1 MNLKWPESD
10 KNKVAPVIMS
20 HKSCLFNFLIV
31 SWDIAMEMK
40 IQRSIHRANTKW
52 LISLV
57 SWGNKT
63 KLETPVT
70 FNFLGLLPLTVTKKK
85 KKRES
90 SCNWGKHVGCLA
102 NSIDQRLWIQF
113 NHSDLWNIQAKM
125 CVWLSL
131 LSHHSWALSSQKSSN
146 KARKTFMIR
155 PPTSLGPSPTAQGP
169 SLTIMFGQ

>member
-1 MNLKWPESD
+1 MNLKWPETD

-40 IQRSIHRANTKW
+40 IQRSIHRANAKW

-63 KLETPVT
+63 KLETPDM

-85 KKRES
+85 KKKKEFLQPRQTCRL
-90 SCNWGKHVGCLA
+90 SCKFNWPAALD
-102 NSIDQRLWIQF
+102 SIQPL
-113 NHSDLWNIQAKM
+113 K
-125 CVWLSL
+125 SL
-131 LSHHSWALSSQKSSN
+131 EHSSQNVCVTFLALPPLLNSFKS
-146 KARKTFMIR
+146 KV
-155 PPTSLGPSPTAQGP
+155 L
-169 SLTIMFGQ
+169 

>member
-1 MNLKWPESD
+1 MNLKWSASD

-40 IQRSIHRANTKW
+40 IQRGIHRANTTW

-63 KLETPVT
+63 KMKTPVM

-85 KKRES
+85 KKKREREREFLQLRQACRL
-90 SCNWGKHVGCLA
+90 SCKFNWPVAL
-102 NSIDQRLWIQF
+102 DLIQP
-113 NHSDLWNIQAKM
+113 LG
-125 CVWLSL
+125 SL
-131 LSHHSWALSSQKSSN
+131 EHSSQNVCVIFLALPPLFNSFKS
-146 KARKTFMIR
+146 KT
-155 PPTSLGPSPTAQGP
+155 L
-169 SLTIMFGQ
+169 